1 MFLCADNNSLS
12 SAPSANRHVKHEQGI
27 GLHPDAEPQRY
38 ASFSSPGLLQ
48 SPQTQPTDPLVN
60 MGPRYTPPRS
70 LETRQ
75 ICKLMWYFLWPPP
88 VDTDFH
94 QTWPGAGWTNH
105 KRSCIMGRVRYD
117 DRGAPH
123 LLAAADVSDA
133 VIGSRFI
140 TLRPEASWSAPV
152 DKARMNIQNEQRF
165 QTKKH
170 LGVGLAQY
178 GAAHCSDI
186 LPSSMRGV

>member
-1 MFLCADNNSLS
+1 
-12 SAPSANRHVKHEQGI
+12 
-27 GLHPDAEPQRY
+27 
-38 ASFSSPGLLQ
+38 
-48 SPQTQPTDPLVN
+48 
-60 MGPRYTPPRS
+60 
-70 LETRQ
+70 
-75 ICKLMWYFLWPPP
+75 
-88 VDTDFH
+88 
-94 QTWPGAGWTNH
+94 
-105 KRSCIMGRVRYD
+105 MGRVRYD